1 MNYFKAAEQLLSSVP
16 ALEQA
21 GVNLEKRLEWL
32 AESGKPQGV
41 EEFNLDKSYQTV
53 REANDTL
60 SSFLAV
66 TECKRNIAEN
76 KKTLEEIYCVLGQLP
91 KEQKELLEMWYIAKC
106 SKEDIME
113 RLYIEGLGTIYAL
126 RNRAVS
132 EFALRY
138 FGAAALPS
146 I

>member
-21 GVNLEKRLEWL
+21 GENLKNRLERL
-32 AESGKPQGV
+32 IESGKPQGIG
-41 EEFNLDKSYQTV
+41 ELNPDKSYQTM

-60 SSFLAV
+60 NCFLAV